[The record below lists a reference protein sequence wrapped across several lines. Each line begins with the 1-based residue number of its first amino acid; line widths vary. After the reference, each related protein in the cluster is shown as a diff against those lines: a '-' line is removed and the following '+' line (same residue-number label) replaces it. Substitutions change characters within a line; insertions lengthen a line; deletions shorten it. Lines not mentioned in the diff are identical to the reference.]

1 MPYADA
7 HQPGGRPRAA
17 WVTSLLVGAVLAAGT
32 IACNDSDSSS
42 ARAAETKT
50 EAPDDGDQNGSEA
63 ARRALPVEVWTIE
76 SRTFEASFEVPG
88 VMTAE
93 RDVRVAFETAGRI
106 TTIDVSEGD
115 TVERG
120 QRLARVSTD
129 ADRSRI
135 ELLESQFETAKR
147 EYNRVKNLADEGL
160 ASEQELDQAESR
172 KENARLS
179 LEQAR
184 TNVGNATITAPISGV
199 VAERYADEGE
209 FASPGTPLVD
219 LVDTSKLQLEAS
231 VPESR
236 IDDIEPGM
244 EMNVRFPTADY
255 EVTGTVPF
263 LPARVNS
270 RTRTYP
276 VEVQLPPD
284 KLDNRKR
291 TLRPGTRA
299 DITVPYESYSDAI
312 VIPRNAVL
320 LGYDRNEV
328 VVIPDPDAAVPRA
341 EVRTVKLG
349 PGRGNRVVVTD
360 GLDAGESL
368 VVLGHRALTDGAP
381 VDIVNQPSSLEEAG
395 SR

>member
-1 MPYADA
+1 MPHDDA
-7 HQPGGRPRAA
+7 HQPAGRPRAA
-17 WVTSLLVGAVLAAGT
+17 WVTSLFAVLVLAAGT
-32 IACNDSDSSS
+32 IACNDGDTSS

-50 EAPDDGDQNGSEA
+50 EAPDDADQNASNA
-63 ARRALPVEVWTIE
+63 ARRALPVETWTIE
-76 SRTFEASFEVPG
+76 ARSFEASFEVPG
-88 VMTAE
+88 VMTSE

-106 TTIDVSEGD
+106 TRIDVDEGD
-115 TVERG
+115 SVKRG

-129 ADRSRI
+129 ADQSRI

-199 VAERYADEGE
+199 VAERFADEGE

-219 LVDTSKLQLEAS
+219 LVDTDKLQLEAS

-236 IDDIEPGM
+236 IDDIQPGM
-244 EMNVRFPTADY
+244 EMDVRFPTSGY

-263 LPARVNS
+263 LPARVHS

-276 VEVQLPPD
+276 VEVQLPAE
-284 KLDNRKR
+284 KLDERDR

-299 DITVPYESYSDAI
+299 DITVPYESYSEAV

-328 VVIPDPDAAVPRA
+328 VVIPDSDAEVPRA
-341 EVRTVKLG
+341 EVRAVELG

-360 GLDAGESL
+360 GLEAGESL
-368 VVLGHRALTDGAP
+368 VVVGHRALTDGAP
-381 VDIVNQPSSLEEAG
+381 VDIVNRPSSLEEAS